1 MTVDFSCKTSSN
13 NNNNNKNFLCPSV
26 NLSGR
31 ESGLD
36 TYMLLAFGSKPKEV
50 SVSEPFRSSNLQQW
64 QIKDHEGNRLQVP
77 VRAGFILSQHSG
89 KRHLLTSVNLM
100 ARQMRKTEKNCHKFF
115 PFPSNPHPGSEWL
128 HKGLLASSRRES
140 SVGACACPG
149 VAGQIWGHPAGRVS
163 GSVGE

>member
-1 MTVDFSCKTSSN
+1 MEE
-13 NNNNNKNFLCPSV
+13 LCPSV
-26 NLSGR
+26 NFSGR

-115 PFPSNPHPGSEWL
+115 PFPSNPHPGSGWL

-163 GSVGE
+163 GSVRE